1 MADAKEVFDWE
12 DFTDVEEE
20 VEISVETT
28 RELPVYSE
36 TIDVEEIA
44 SLKESFESNSPID
57 KTFTDKLD
65 VT

>member
-12 DFTDVEEE
+12 DFTDVEE

-28 RELPVYSE
+28 RELPAYSE
-36 TIDVEEIA
+36 TIDVEKIA
-44 SLKESFESNSPID
+44 SLKESFESNFPID

-65 VT
+65 TT

>member
-28 RELPVYSE
+28 RELPAYSE
-36 TIDVEEIA
+36 TIDVEKIA
-44 SLKESFESNSPID
+44 SLKESFESNFPID

-65 VT
+65 AT